1 MGKDIQDILLN
12 EMSEDEVKEM
22 QRCLKEENSSRI
34 TYIPKPSTVDELKN
48 FLWNEYMPINKDK
61 KMVFVSIDHTALVQ
75 GSGDAQKKYRL
86 VDNHV

>member
-34 TYIPKPSTVDELKN
+34 TYIPKPSTVDELQN

-61 KMVFVSIDHTALVQ
+61 KWYSCL
-75 GSGDAQKKYRL
+75 
-86 VDNHV
+86 